1 MQTQLTVQCAP
12 DLRAKKH
19 LLPFLVV
26 NLLLTLGLF
35 FCIVKLMLII
45 MQMCLQPTAGQKRQR
60 TTALLQT
67 QKRVAFLWAAAM
79 QKH

>member
-1 MQTQLTVQCAP
+1 MQTQLTVQCVP
-12 DLRAKKH
+12 DPRAKKH

-26 NLLLTLGLF
+26 NF
-35 FCIVKLMLII
+35 IVNTWTVFLHCKTDADNNADVFAAD
-45 MQMCLQPTAGQKRQR
+45 CRTKK